1 MDVHHGAGHIPVG
14 LLLAPGFCCTVRL
27 SAVEDDGPSGHEA
40 PGGPSVSDAALE
52 NLPAPLREA
61 LSQPG
66 VPPQVVSMTVAAFS
80 SSYAGPLPLAEQI
93 RAYEEVLPGSAD
105 RILAMAEHQQSHRQK
120 LERLTVEEAANR
132 SWWGLRLGFVIAVL
146 VIGVGAAAI
155 FTGQALAGFGLIV
168 AQAGVL
174 AGVFVYGRVEQRKER
189 VQKDSQTHLPPAQAR
204 SRS

>member
-1 MDVHHGAGHIPVG
+1 
-14 LLLAPGFCCTVRL
+14 
-27 SAVEDDGPSGHEA
+27 
-40 PGGPSVSDAALE
+40 
-52 NLPAPLREA
+52 
-61 LSQPG
+61 
-66 VPPQVVSMTVAAFS
+66 MTVAAFS

-93 RAYEEVLPGSAD
+93 RAYEDVLPGSFD

-204 SRS
+204 SQS